1 MTDEYTP
8 TVEEVRRQWNNAVRS
23 DLVPTRSAEFDS
35 MIAEVEA
42 RGLEKAAEEWQT
54 KGWAGTPRSADRVA
68 DRMGASQYALN
79 WMRARAQQV
88 REGN

>member
-1 MTDEYTP
+1 MTEYTP

-23 DLVPTRSAEFDS
+23 DLVPTRSAEFDR

-42 RGLEKAAEEWQT
+42 RGLEKAADAME
-54 KGWAGTPRSADRVA
+54 AAPGTTSRKAVL
-68 DRMGASQYALN
+68 GEVQYL
-79 WMRARAQQV
+79 RARAQQV